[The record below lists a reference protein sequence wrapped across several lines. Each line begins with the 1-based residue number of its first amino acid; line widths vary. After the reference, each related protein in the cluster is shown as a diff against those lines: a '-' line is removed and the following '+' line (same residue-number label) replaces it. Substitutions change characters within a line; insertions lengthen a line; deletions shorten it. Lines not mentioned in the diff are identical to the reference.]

1 MSNAAASPNA
11 SSADEL
17 PSFAMG
23 DAGLAATGRVAE
35 LSHLLAELDGW
46 GKESTVARR
55 LELSD
60 DDHDRLAQARLGVAG
75 SLFLALKHKDPG
87 TARRSLRVALG
98 CSAWSLWMEQDAGF
112 REQLELAAL
121 VHDVGKI
128 GVPDRVLLKPGPL
141 NTEEAGLMNR
151 HRDFGLEILQGS
163 CAATEVLVTVRDAH
177 LWYDGSNHP
186 QGSSGEAIP
195 LGARMLSVAI
205 AYEAMMAD
213 QVFRRPLT
221 PERALL
227 EIYRNAG
234 RQFDPTLVRRFTEFH
249 QADRRRF
256 EEEVARGWL
265 RPMLGEWTQSPW
277 QRLAST
283 DVATSGSLE
292 TLMHRRLVEQMLG
305 AVIAIDL
312 GRRIT
317 EWNPGAERLT
327 GINATAVVEREWAP
341 SVVSMRDNEGRRI
354 ADENCPLI
362 YCLQSRTAWHK
373 RLMLEGRSGDPKTVD
388 AHGIPVLAPDGSPQ
402 GALLLMHDV
411 TQQLSLEERCHDLHE
426 MVTKDPLTGLAN
438 RAEFDRKLE
447 SFAADHATRESVCAL
462 VICDIDRFKQV
473 NDTYGHQAGD
483 AVIQSFAQVIAA
495 HARQQ
500 DVAARYGGEE
510 FVLLCEDCDNASA
523 AERADA
529 MRAAFA
535 AIAQTSLGG
544 ANITASFGVTALQA
558 GDTAATL
565 LRRADRALLMAKDS
579 GRNQV
584 VQLGTGAN
592 AREPNSLGRWLL
604 GKYTGREQMILQ
616 AMVSAVP
623 LQVVLEKLRGFIA
636 DHRAEVVSVQGF
648 KVVLRVGDDQ
658 ATPERRVTDRPVNFE
673 MEVDLEEERDGLRGH
688 DGTFMCTRV
697 RVGIFPVAGRDR
709 RRTDALERARHLLV
723 SLRAYLMATLE
734 ETQTTVAPAGMLQ
747 RACEWLNPFKS
758 PE

>member
-1 MSNAAASPNA
+1 MATADIAVEAS
-11 SSADEL
+11 
-17 PSFAMG
+17 
-23 DAGLAATGRVAE
+23 GRVAE
-35 LSHLLAELDGW
+35 LSQLLAELDGW

-75 SLFLALKHKDPG
+75 SLFIALKHKDPG

-98 CSAWSLWMEQDAGF
+98 CSAWSLWMEQDAQF

-141 NTEEAGLMNR
+141 NSEEAGLMNK
-151 HRDFGLEILQGS
+151 HREFGLEILQGS
-163 CAATEVLVTVRDAH
+163 CAATEVLVMVRDAH
-177 LWYDGSNHP
+177 LWFDGSNHP
-186 QGSSGEAIP
+186 GGVAGDALP
-195 LGARMLSVAI
+195 LGARMLSIAV

-249 QADRRRF
+249 QADRRKF

-277 QRLAST
+277 QRLTPA
-283 DVATSGSLE
+283 E
-292 TLMHRRLVEQMLG
+292 TGVDGAFEVLMHRRLVEQMLG
-305 AVIAIDL
+305 GVVAIDL
-312 GRRIT
+312 RHRIT

-327 GINATAVVEREWAP
+327 GISASSVLEREWSP
-341 SVVSMRDNEGRRI
+341 SLISLRDNEGRRI
-354 ADENCPLI
+354 ADENCPLV
-362 YCLQSRTAWHK
+362 YCLQSRTPWHR
-373 RLMLEGRSGDPKTVD
+373 RLMLEGRAGDPKTVE
-388 AHGIPVLAPDGSPQ
+388 AHGIPILGPDGAPH
-402 GALLLMHDV
+402 GAMLLLHDV

-473 NDTYGHQAGD
+473 NDNYGHQAGD

-510 FVLLCEDCDNASA
+510 FVLLCEECDNASA
-523 AERADA
+523 AERAES
-529 MRAAFA
+529 MRSAFA
-535 AIAQTSLGG
+535 AIPQATLGG
-544 ANITASFGVTALQA
+544 AKITASFGVTALQA
-558 GDTAATL
+558 GDTPATL

-584 VQLGTGAN
+584 VQLGTGVN
-592 AREPNSLGRWLL
+592 PREPNSLGRWLL
-604 GKYTGREQMILQ
+604 GKATGREQMIVQ

-648 KVVLRVGDDQ
+648 KVVLRVGDEQ
-658 ATPERRVTDRPVNFE
+658 ASPARRTTDRPVHFE

-697 RVGIFPVAGRDR
+697 RVGIFPVTGRDR
-709 RRTDALERARHLLV
+709 RRSDALDRARHLLV

-734 ETQTTVAPAGMLQ
+734 ETQTTVAPASVFQ
-747 RACEWLNPFKS
+747 RAYEWLNPFKS

>member
-1 MSNAAASPNA
+1 MTNAAPSPEPL
-11 SSADEL
+11 SHSAM
-17 PSFAMG
+17 P
-23 DAGLAATGRVAE
+23 GLAVDAAGKIAE
-35 LSHLLAELDGW
+35 LSDLLAELDGW
-46 GKESTVARR
+46 SKTRSGSQR

-98 CSAWSLWMEQDAGF
+98 CSAWSLWMEQDPRF

-141 NTEEAGLMNR
+141 NSEEVELMSR
-151 HRDFGLEILQGS
+151 HRSNSLEILQGS
-163 CAATEVLVTVRDAH
+163 CAATEVLVIIRDAH
-177 LWYDGSNHP
+177 LWYDGSNLD
-186 QGSSGEAIP
+186 QGPAGDALP
-195 LGARMLSVAI
+195 LGARMLSIVV

-234 RQFDPTLVRRFTEFH
+234 RQFDPTLVRKFTEFH

-256 EEEVARGWL
+256 EEQVAEGWL
-265 RPMLGEWTQSPW
+265 KPMLGEWTQSPW
-277 QRLAST
+277 QRMAGGDASSPSN
-283 DVATSGSLE
+283 VEA
-292 TLMHRRLVEQMLG
+292 LMHRRLVENMLG

-312 GRRIT
+312 RHRIT

-327 GINATAVVEREWAP
+327 GIVASGVVEREWSP
-341 SVVSMRDNEGRRI
+341 GLITMRDNEGRRI
-354 ADENCPLI
+354 ADSCCPLVFS
-362 YCLQSRTAWHK
+362 LQSRTSWHR
-373 RLMLEGRSGDPKTVD
+373 RLMLEGRTGDPKTVD
-388 AHGIPVLAPDGSPQ
+388 AHGIPVLGADGAPQ
-402 GALLLMHDV
+402 GAVLLMYDV
-411 TQQLSLEERCHDLHE
+411 TQQLTLEERCHDLHE
-426 MVTKDPLTGLAN
+426 MAMKDPLTGLAN
-438 RAEFDRKLE
+438 RAEFDRKLD
-447 SFAADHATRESVCAL
+447 SFVTEHGAKGNVCAL
-462 VICDIDRFKQV
+462 VICDIDRFKHV
-473 NDTYGHQAGD
+473 NDTYGHPAGD
-483 AVIQSFAQVIAA
+483 AVIQSFAQLIAS
-495 HARQQ
+495 HVRQQ

-523 AERADA
+523 AERAEA
-529 MRAAFA
+529 IRAAFEA
-535 AIAQTSLGG
+535 LPQPALGG
-544 ANITASFGVTALQA
+544 SNVTASFGVTALQA
-558 GDTAATL
+558 GDSAATL

-584 VQLGTGAN
+584 VQLGTGVAPP
-592 AREPNSLGRWLL
+592 EQNSLGRWLL
-604 GKYTGREQMILQ
+604 GRYGTREQMIVQ

-636 DHRAEVVSVQGF
+636 DHRAEVVAVQGF
-648 KVVLRVGDDQ
+648 KVVLRVGDDL
-658 ATPERRVTDRPVNFE
+658 ATPVRRSTDRPVRFE

-688 DGTFMCTRV
+688 DGMFMCTRV
-697 RVGIFPVAGRDR
+697 RVGIFPMAGRDR
-709 RRTDALERARHLLV
+709 RRTDALDRARHLLV

-747 RACEWLNPFKS
+747 RACEWLNPWKS
-758 PE
+758 PER